1 VGSIAQYLNPSLWGD
16 WLKTSASG
24 LQHATFWI
32 GVLQILLIDFLLSGD
47 NAVVIAM
54 ACRGLAPRQRFWG
67 VAIGVSLAVLLRIIF
82 AAVAT
87 QLMEFPYL
95 KLVGG
100 LALLYIA
107 VKLLMPEAP
116 DRDQVK
122 PAVHLW
128 GAIRI
133 VVAADAIMSLD
144 NILPVAAVA
153 RGNLALLL
161 IGLAGAIP
169 LIIIGATIIMALLDR
184 FPILVWAG
192 AALLGWIAGD
202 LMAVDPAVA
211 GYLTAALGEK
221 VAWWIE
227 MAAAGG
233 GAPLVVAVG
242 AFLRRGNKSAQ
253 RAAD

>member
-1 VGSIAQYLNPSLWGD
+1 MGSIAQYLNPSLWGD
-16 WLKTSASG
+16 WLKASAAG
-24 LQHATFWI
+24 LEHAAFWV

-67 VAIGVSLAVLLRIIF
+67 VVIGVSLAVLLRIIF

-87 QLMEFPYL
+87 QLMELPYL

-107 VKLLMPEAP
+107 AKLLKPEEP
-116 DRDQVK
+116 DKDQVK
-122 PAVHLW
+122 AAAHLW

-133 VVAADAIMSLD
+133 VVTADAIMSLD

-169 LIIIGATIIMALLDR
+169 LIIIGATFIIGLLDR
-184 FPILVWAG
+184 FPVLVWAG

-202 LMAVDPAVA
+202 IMAVDPAVA
-211 GYLTAALGEK
+211 GLTAQLGK
-221 VAWWIE
+221 NAAWGIE
-227 MAAAGG
+227 MAAAGA
-233 GAPLVVAVG
+233 GALLVIAVG
-242 AFLRRGNKSAQ
+242 AFLRRRNKSE
-253 RAAD
+253 RRTSD